1 MTGNE
6 TKALIHHSQAV
17 FFLFCFEIAFS
28 DTLLYLRLNYKS
40 PTSLPITSDAQNLHY
55 FGLAEA
61 KKMPPENAC
70 SQAWI
75 IAGKTFNSAN
85 FILTSLFG

>member
-6 TKALIHHSQAV
+6 TRALIHHSQAF
-17 FFLFCFEIAFS
+17 FFLFCFEIAFP

-61 KKMPPENAC
+61 KKKCPLKIC
-70 SQAWI
+70 VVRL
-75 IAGKTFNSAN
+75 G
-85 FILTSLFG
+85 